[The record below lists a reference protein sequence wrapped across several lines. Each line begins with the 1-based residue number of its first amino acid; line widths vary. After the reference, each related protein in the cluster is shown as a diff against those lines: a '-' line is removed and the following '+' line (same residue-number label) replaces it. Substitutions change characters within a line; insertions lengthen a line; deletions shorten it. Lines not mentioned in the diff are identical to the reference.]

1 MTTDPQQQPG
11 FSPAFARG
19 LTSRRMSRRNML
31 KLGGVSVGALSMS
44 SILAA
49 CGGGDSTSGGGGG
62 SSSTSGAV
70 DFDPTTAGDAL
81 ATSRT
86 GPCTSTRRTAAT
98 RRWTL
103 FKEDSGITVTY
114 SDEIND
120 NAAFFGE
127 LLPQLQ
133 AGQDT
138 GRDIVVITNGEY
150 LAALIQ
156 NGWATELDPNYRP
169 NFDANAASWA
179 KSPFYDEGNKHTM
192 AWQSGLTGVGYNTE
206 LVVKAPTKLDDLMST
221 DYFAPGTVGVL
232 KADAPDLVM
241 VNLGIDPKTSGQAEW
256 DQAAEW
262 LTMLRDSDTFYAAYD
277 QGYVDDLTAENLA
290 GTMAWSGDVLYYKI
304 WAGQPYE
311 FIVPEAGALLWIDNM
326 LIPANA
332 ANPAGALEMMDFFY
346 KPEIAQMVTEWV
358 LYMSPVPAVQDLIA
372 AARGGRD
379 RARLA
384 AQLTETAESP
394 MLWPDE
400 ALLGNVSLGRN
411 LTTDAESEA
420 WHSDVRHDLGAVR
433 THGADD
439 RRGPPSCCPRGWSF
453 RRRGR
458 VNEPWRAGV
467 GPAPTGCSR
476 PAASI

>member
-1 MTTDPQQQPG
+1 MTTDPQHQPG
-11 FSPAFARG
+11 LSPAFVRG
-19 LTSRRMSRRNML
+19 MTSRRMSRRNML

-49 CGGGDSTSGGGGG
+49 CGKSSSGGGSN
-62 SSSTSGAV
+62 SSSGGTSV
-70 DFDPTTAGDAL
+70 NFDPTTASD
-81 ATSRT
+81 
-86 GPCTSTRRTAAT
+86 
-98 RRWTL
+98 TL
-103 FKEDSGITVTY
+103 KFANWPLYIDKAHGGYPSLDQFKADTGITVTY

-206 LVVKAPTKLDDLMST
+206 LVVKPPTKLDDLMST
-221 DYFAPGTVGVL
+221 DFFPSGTVGVL
-232 KADAPDLVM
+232 KSDAPDLVM
-241 VNLGIDPKTSGQAEW
+241 VNLGIDPKTSQQPEW
-256 DQAAEW
+256 DEAAAW
-262 LTMLRDSDTFYAAYD
+262 LTKLRDSDTFYAAYD
-277 QGYVDDLTAENLA
+277 QGYVDDLNAKNIT

-304 WAGQPYE
+304 WAGKPFE

-326 LIPANA
+326 LIPAHSN
-332 ANPAGALEMMDFFY
+332 NPAGALQMMDFFY

-358 LYMSPVPAVQDLIA
+358 LYMSPIPAVQDLIA
-372 AARGGRD
+372 QHAADETGT
-379 RARLA
+379 LSK
-384 AQLTETAESP
+384 QLEETAQSP

-400 ALLGNVSLGRN
+400 ALLQNVSLGRN
-411 LTTDAESEA
+411 LTTDPESEA
-420 WHSDVRHDLGAVR
+420 WHATFD
-433 THGADD
+433 
-439 RRGPPSCCPRGWSF
+439 
-453 RRRGR
+453 
-458 VNEPWRAGV
+458 
-467 GPAPTGCSR
+467 
-476 PAASI
+476 SIWEQ

>member
-1 MTTDPQQQPG
+1 MTTDPQQQLG
-11 FSPAFARG
+11 ISPAFARG
-19 LTSRRMSRRNML
+19 MTSRRMSRRNML

-49 CGGGDSTSGGGGG
+49 CGSNDSTSGGGSNS
-62 SSSTSGAV
+62 SSSTAV
-70 DFDPTTAGDAL
+70 NFDPTTATDTLSFSNWPLYIDKAHGGYPSLD
-81 ATSRT
+81 
-86 GPCTSTRRTAAT
+86 
-98 RRWTL
+98 L
-103 FKEDSGITVTY
+103 FKEETGITVTY

-133 AGQDT
+133 AGQNTD
-138 GRDIVVITNGEY
+138 RDVVVITNGEY

-169 NFDANAASWA
+169 NFDKNAASWA
-179 KSPFYDEGNKHTM
+179 KSPFYDPGNKHTM
-192 AWQSGLTGVGYNTE
+192 AWQSGLTGIGYNTE

-221 DYFAPGTVGVL
+221 DYFPSGTVGVL

-262 LTMLRDSDTFYAAYD
+262 LTMLRDSDTFYAGYD
-277 QGYVDDLTAENLA
+277 QGYVDDLNAKNLS

-304 WAGQPYE
+304 WAGKPYE
-311 FIVPEAGALLWIDNM
+311 FIVPDAGALLWIDNM
-326 LIPANA
+326 LIPANSS
-332 ANPAGALEMMDFFY
+332 NPAGALEMMDFFY

-372 AARGGRD
+372 QH
-379 RARLA
+379 
-384 AQLTETAESP
+384 AQDESGTLSTQLSETAESP

-400 ALLGNVSLGRN
+400 ALLGQVSLGRN
-411 LTTDAESEA
+411 ITTDAESEA
-420 WHSDVRHDLGAVR
+420 WHATFD
-433 THGADD
+433 
-439 RRGPPSCCPRGWSF
+439 
-453 RRRGR
+453 
-458 VNEPWRAGV
+458 
-467 GPAPTGCSR
+467 
-476 PAASI
+476 SIWEQ